1 MTGVLPGQS
10 HLIAVALM
18 GSRRIK
24 PDFHSHCLEG
34 IRIWWVI
41 WGYKIIIL
49 ATSVYRA
56 LNSSIY
62 CEKGENITVKT
73 RKRLGFYPLL

>member
-1 MTGVLPGQS
+1 MLPGQS
-10 HLIAVALM
+10 HLIAIALT
-18 GSRRIK
+18 GVEVRIK
-24 PDFHSHCLEG
+24 ADFHSHCLEG

-41 WGYKIIIL
+41 WGYKNIIL
-49 ATSVYRA
+49 ATSVHRV